1 MKNNLASYIDRLG
14 EIKAEMAKLKT
25 KETKLKAVL
34 IEQGPGSYEGN
45 LFRAT
50 VSKGLCETLDLKE
63 VRKKLSP
70 KFIRSITTTTDVT
83 TVKVVARN
91 GIKLVA

>member
-1 MKNNLASYIDRLG
+1 
-14 EIKAEMAKLKT
+14 
-25 KETKLKAVL
+25 VL
-34 IEQGPGSYEGN
+34 IEQGPGAYEGN

-50 VSKGLCETLDLKE
+50 VSKGKRETLNMVE

-70 KFIRSITTTTDVT
+70 KFMHSITSTIDVT

>member
-1 MKNNLASYIDRLG
+1 MKNNPASYIDRLG

-34 IEQGPGSYEGN
+34 IEQGPGAYEGN

-50 VSKGLCETLDLKE
+50 VSKGKRETLDMKE
-63 VRKKLSP
+63 
-70 KFIRSITTTTDVT
+70 
-83 TVKVVARN
+83 VARN
-91 GIKLVA
+91 